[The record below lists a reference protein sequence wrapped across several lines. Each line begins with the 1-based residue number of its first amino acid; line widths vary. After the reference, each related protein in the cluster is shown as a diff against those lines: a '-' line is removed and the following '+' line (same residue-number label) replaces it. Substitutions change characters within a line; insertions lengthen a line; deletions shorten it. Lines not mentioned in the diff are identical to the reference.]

1 MCTSQEKLIGENRSF
16 GNILQLKFSL
26 PCPGTA
32 FSRYWSLCFPTSAFS
47 ALYHLPPFHVVL
59 IFLLLPYSLNLVC
72 PTVIKMSHQDSDA
85 TWDLSLYCHKSTQ
98 ESETTQFHPAGPLFQ
113 LLGHC
118 PSFKP
123 FQSPV
128 PSPLFF

>member
-26 PCPGTA
+26 LCPGTA
-32 FSRYWSLCFPTSAFS
+32 FPRYWSLCFPTSAFS

-85 TWDLSLYCHKSTQ
+85 TWTSACTATKVPRNLRPSSSTRQDLSFNS
-98 ESETTQFHPAGPLFQ
+98 
-113 LLGHC
+113 
-118 PSFKP
+118 
-123 FQSPV
+123 
-128 PSPLFF
+128 